1 MISFRMLGSVELRD
15 SQGREL
21 DAILRRP
28 KLLALLGYL
37 TIARPWGFQRRDTLV
52 ALLWPELD
60 HAHARNALNQA
71 VHALRQALGR
81 EVLRARGEEEVGTK
95 EEGISCDVREFETAL
110 EAGQAE
116 QALALYRGSLFNGFH
131 VSEVPEFERW
141 LDEERERVR
150 RRACEGAQLLID
162 RDEAA
167 RNPVGAARWAQRLT
181 ELSPFDETAVRRLVE
196 LLDGA
201 GDRAGAVRAYEE
213 FARRL
218 GRDLEVEP
226 SAETRGVIEGIRTR
240 QPAERVDEARSA
252 DAAVRRERVAAP
264 GLALSDESRDAAAR
278 RSPTAR
284 KRHPLGLA
292 LVVVGLLASGWLL
305 IGQLAGAHSAKPTRE
320 PKKLVVL
327 PFANLGPA
335 GQQYFTDGVTE
346 EITARLSAIGDLR
359 VIASTSANLY
369 RNSPKGIREI
379 GAELGADY
387 VLEGS
392 VRWERSA
399 QGGARVRVTP
409 QLITAA
415 DATHLWA
422 EVYDEPLDEI
432 FRVQGDIAQKVV
444 QALDVRLL
452 EPQRRQLA
460 TIPTHNLEAYD
471 YYLRGSGYEGRGP
484 DHAGALA
491 AVRMYEKAVALDPNF
506 ALAYAMLSRRHSQ
519 IYLYYW
525 DRSPERLALA
535 KGAVDKALALDPG
548 LPEAHHSLA
557 TYYFLGQLDYDRAL
571 REFAVV
577 EASRP
582 SDAHVFLAEGVL
594 RMRQGKMPEAL
605 AAFEKAL
612 QLDPLSDG
620 VADQYAQV
628 YDMLRDFPRAEALY
642 DRALA
647 LAPDKPDL
655 YYWKAWLYLR
665 LDGTTRRAREVFDRA
680 RTAGVSDSPQMRYMR
695 VMVELF
701 DRRYDQAIARVH
713 EMPEVLE
720 GQARFA
726 PRTQLFAQVYGLMG
740 RGALARVYY
749 DSARSYVV
757 GRVAQRPDDARL
769 HTALGVVF
777 AGLGRKQEA
786 IQEGERGVALLPVTK
801 EAYQGYYR
809 ALDLA
814 RIYTMVGEYD
824 AAIDRLE
831 YLLSIPGHLTTAWLR
846 LDPTWDPLRGHPRFQ
861 RLLAGAR

>member
-1 MISFRMLGSVELRD
+1 MIRFRMLGSVELRD
-15 SQGREL
+15 AQDREL
-21 DAILRRP
+21 GAVLRRP

-37 TIARPWGFQRRDTLV
+37 TIARPSGFHRRDTLV

-60 HAHARNALNQA
+60 HAHARNALSQA

-81 EVLRARGEEEVGTK
+81 EVLRARGEEELGIS

-110 EAGQAE
+110 EAGQVE
-116 QALALYRGSLFNGFH
+116 QALDLYRGSLFNGLH
-131 VSEVPEFERW
+131 LSEVPEFERW

-150 RRACEGAQLLID
+150 RRACEGAQRLID
-162 RDEAA
+162 RDETA
-167 RNPVGAARWAQRLT
+167 RNLVGAARWAQRLT
-181 ELSPFDETAVRRLVE
+181 ELSPFDETAVQRLVE
-196 LLDGA
+196 LLDRA
-201 GDRAGAVRAYEE
+201 GDRAGAVRAYQE

-226 SAETRGVIEGIRTR
+226 SAATRLVMEGIRTR
-240 QPAERVDEARSA
+240 QPAQGV
-252 DAAVRRERVAAP
+252 DAAESAAGAVLGERVAAP
-264 GLALSDESRDAAAR
+264 EPSLSDESRDAAAP

-284 KRHPLGLA
+284 KRLRLGVA

-305 IGQLAGAHSAKPTRE
+305 IGQLAGAHTAKTTRE
-320 PKKLVVL
+320 PKTLVVL

-387 VLEGS
+387 VVEGS

-399 QGGARVRVTP
+399 QGRARVRVTP

-471 YYLRGSGYEGRGP
+471 YYLRGIGYEGRAP
-484 DHAGALA
+484 AHAAALA

-557 TYYFLGQLDYDRAL
+557 AYYFLGQLDYDRAL

-582 SDAHVFLAEGVL
+582 SDARVFLAEGVL

-620 VADQYAQV
+620 VANQYAQV
-628 YDMLRDFPRAEALY
+628 YDMLRDFPHAEALY

-647 LAPDKPDL
+647 LAPDKPEL
-655 YYWKAWLYLR
+655 YYFKTWLYLR
-665 LDGTTRRAREVFDRA
+665 LDGNTRRAREVFDEA
-680 RTAGVSDSPQMRYMR
+680 RTAGVVDNQQMGYVR
-695 VMVELF
+695 VMLELF

-713 EMPEVLE
+713 EMPEVLD

-749 DSARSYVV
+749 DSARSYVL

-769 HTALGVVF
+769 HTALGIIF

-786 IQEGERGVALLPVTK
+786 IQEGERGVALLPVSK

-809 ALDLA
+809 VLDLA
-814 RIYTMVGEYD
+814 RIYVMVGEYD
-824 AAIDRLE
+824 AAIGRLE
-831 YLLSIPGHLTTAWLR
+831 YLRSIPGHLTTAWLR
-846 LDPTWDPLRGHPRFQ
+846 FDPTWDPLRGNSRFQ

>member
-1 MISFRMLGSVELRD
+1 MIRFRMLGSVELRD

-81 EVLRARGEEEVGTK
+81 EALRARGEEEVGTSD
-95 EEGISCDVREFETAL
+95 EDISCDVREFEAAL
-110 EAGQAE
+110 EADQAE
-116 QALALYRGSLFNGFH
+116 QALELYRGSLFNGFH
-131 VSEVPEFERW
+131 LSEVPEFERW

-150 RRACEGAQLLID
+150 RRACGGAQLLID
-162 RDEAA
+162 RDQTA
-167 RNPVGAARWAQRLT
+167 RNLVGAARWAQRLT
-181 ELSPFDETAVRRLVE
+181 ELSPFDESAVQRLVE
-196 LLDGA
+196 LLDRA
-201 GDRAGAVRAYEE
+201 GDRAGAVRAYQE

-226 SAETRGVIEGIRTR
+226 SAATRLVMEGIRTR
-240 QPAERVDEARSA
+240 QPAEGVDAAKSAAGAALGERVPALEPARS
-252 DAAVRRERVAAP
+252 DQN
-264 GLALSDESRDAAAR
+264 RDAAAR
-278 RSPTAR
+278 RPPTAR
-284 KRHPLGLA
+284 RRHPLGLA

-305 IGQLAGAHSAKPTRE
+305 IGRLAGAHVAKTRE
-320 PKKLVVL
+320 PKTLVVL
-327 PFANLGPA
+327 PFANLGPT
-335 GQQYFTDGVTE
+335 GDQYFTDGVTE

-369 RNSPKGIREI
+369 RNSRKGIREI
-379 GAELGADY
+379 GAELGVDY

-399 QGGARVRVTP
+399 QGAAHIRVTP
-409 QLITAA
+409 QLITTA

-444 QALDVRLL
+444 QALDLRLL
-452 EPQRRQLA
+452 EPQRRELA
-460 TIPTHNLEAYD
+460 SIPTRSIEAYH
-471 YYLRGSGYEGRGP
+471 YYLRGSDYERPGSAKAT
-484 DHAGALA
+484 HLA
-491 AVRMYEKAVALDPNF
+491 AVRMYEKAVTLDPKF
-506 ALAYAMLSRRHSQ
+506 ALAYAMLSRVHSR
-519 IYLYYW
+519 IYMRYW

-535 KGAVDKALALDPG
+535 KRAVDRALELDPG

-557 TYYFLGQLDYDRAL
+557 SYYFLGQLDYERAL

-605 AAFEKAL
+605 AAFDKAL

-620 VADQYAQV
+620 VVNQYAQV

-647 LAPDKPDL
+647 LAPDGADL

-665 LDGTTRRAREVFDRA
+665 RDGSTPRAREVFEQA
-680 RTAGVSDSPQMRYMR
+680 RTAGVSDNQQMRYTR

-713 EMPEVLE
+713 EMPDVLE

-749 DSARSYVV
+749 DSARSYLQ
-757 GRVAQRPDDARL
+757 GRVAQRPEDARL
-769 HTALGVVF
+769 HTALGIVF

-786 IQEGERGVALLPVTK
+786 IQEGERGVALLPVEK

-809 ALDLA
+809 VLDLA
-814 RIYTMVGEYD
+814 RVYTMVGEYD

-831 YLLSIPGHLTTAWLR
+831 QLLSIPGHLTTAWLR
-846 LDPTWDPLRGHPRFQ
+846 VDPTWAPLRGEPRFQ

>member
-1 MISFRMLGSVELRD
+1 MIRFRMLGSVELRD

-81 EVLRARGEEEVGTK
+81 EVLRARGEEEVGTG
-95 EEGISCDVREFETAL
+95 EEGISSDVREFETAL
-110 EAGQAE
+110 EAGRAE

-162 RDEAA
+162 RDETA

-196 LLDGA
+196 LLDRA

-226 SAETRGVIEGIRTR
+226 SAETRVVVDGIRTR
-240 QPAERVDEARSA
+240 QRAERVDAVRSA
-252 DAAVRRERVAAP
+252 AGAVLGERVPALEPAP
-264 GLALSDESRDAAAR
+264 SDQNRDAAAR
-278 RSPTAR
+278 RPPTAR
-284 KRHPLGLA
+284 RRHPLRLA

-305 IGQLAGAHSAKPTRE
+305 IGQLAGAHVAKTRE
-320 PKKLVVL
+320 PKTLVVL
-327 PFANLGPA
+327 PFANLGPT
-335 GQQYFTDGVTE
+335 GDQYFTDGVTE
-346 EITARLSAIGDLR
+346 EITARLSAIGDWR

-369 RNSPKGIREI
+369 RNSRKGIREI

-399 QGGARVRVTP
+399 QGPARVRVTP
-409 QLITAA
+409 QLITTA

-444 QALDVRLL
+444 RALDVRLL

-484 DHAGALA
+484 AHAGALA

-506 ALAYAMLSRRHSQ
+506 ALAYAMLSRKHSQ

-548 LPEAHHSLA
+548 L
-557 TYYFLGQLDYDRAL
+557 

-582 SDAHVFLAEGVL
+582 SDARVFLAEGVL

-620 VADQYAQV
+620 VANQYAQV
-628 YDMLRDFPRAEALY
+628 YDMLRDFTRAEALY

-655 YYWKAWLYLR
+655 YYWKTWLYLR

-749 DSARSYVV
+749 DSARSYVQ
-757 GRVAQRPDDARL
+757 GRVAQRPEDARL
-769 HTALGVVF
+769 HTALGIVL
-777 AGLGRKQEA
+777 AGLGRKREA
-786 IQEGERGVALLPVTK
+786 IQEGERGVALLPVEK

-809 ALDLA
+809 VLDLA
-814 RIYTMVGEYD
+814 RVYTMVGEYD

-831 YLLSIPGHLTTAWLR
+831 QLLSIPGHLTTAWLR
-846 LDPTWDPLRGHPRFQ
+846 VDPTWDPLRGHPRFQ

>member
-81 EVLRARGEEEVGTK
+81 EVLRARGEEEVGTR

-116 QALALYRGSLFNGFH
+116 QALELYRGSLFNGFH

-141 LDEERERVR
+141 LDEERERLR
-150 RRACEGAQLLID
+150 RRACEGAQLLIE
-162 RDEAA
+162 RDETA

-181 ELSPFDETAVRRLVE
+181 ELSPFDETAVRCLVE
-196 LLDGA
+196 LLDRA

-226 SAETRGVIEGIRTR
+226 SAETRGVMEGIRTR
-240 QPAERVDEARSA
+240 QPAERVDAARSA

-264 GLALSDESRDAAAR
+264 GPALSDESRDVAAR

-284 KRHPLGLA
+284 KRLALGLT

-305 IGQLAGAHSAKPTRE
+305 IGQLAGAHTAKTTRE
-320 PKKLVVL
+320 PKTLVVL

-369 RNSPKGIREI
+369 RNGRKGIREI

-399 QGGARVRVTP
+399 QGAAHIRVTP
-409 QLITAA
+409 QLITTA

-444 QALDVRLL
+444 HALDVRLL
-452 EPQRRQLA
+452 APQRSQLA
-460 TIPTHNLEAYD
+460 TIPTHNLAAYD
-471 YYLRGSGYEGRGP
+471 YYLRGNGYEGRAP
-484 DHAGALA
+484 AKATHLA
-491 AVRMYEKAVALDPNF
+491 AVRMYEKAVTLDPKF
-506 ALAYAMLSRRHSQ
+506 ALAYAMLSRVHSR
-519 IYLYYW
+519 IYMFYW
-525 DRSPERLALA
+525 DRSPQRLALA
-535 KGAVDKALALDPG
+535 KRAVDRALELDPG

-557 TYYFLGQLDYDRAL
+557 SYYFLGQLDYERAL

-594 RMRQGKMPEAL
+594 RMRQGKPPEAL

-620 VADQYAQV
+620 VAGQYAQV
-628 YDMLRDFPRAEALY
+628 YDMLRDFPHADALY

-647 LAPDKPDL
+647 LAPDKAEL
-655 YYWKAWLYLR
+655 YYFKTWLYLR
-665 LDGTTRRAREVFDRA
+665 LDGSTRRAREVFDEA
-680 RTAGVSDSPQMRYMR
+680 RTAGVVDNQQMRYVR
-695 VMVELF
+695 VMLELF

-749 DSARSYVV
+749 DSARSYVL

-769 HTALGVVF
+769 HTALGIVF
-777 AGLGRKQEA
+777 AGLGRKREA
-786 IQEGERGVALLPVTK
+786 IQEGERGVALLPVEK

-809 ALDLA
+809 VLDLA
-814 RIYTMVGEYD
+814 RVYTMVGEYD

-831 YLLSIPGHLTTAWLR
+831 QLLSIPGHLTTAWLR
-846 LDPTWDPLRGHPRFQ
+846 VDPTWDPLRGHPRFQ

>member
-71 VHALRQALGR
+71 VHALRQVLGR
-81 EVLRARGEEEVGTK
+81 EVLRARGEEEVGTR

-116 QALALYRGSLFNGFH
+116 QALELYRGSLFNGFH

-162 RDEAA
+162 RDDTA

-181 ELSPFDETAVRRLVE
+181 ELSPFDETAVRCLVE
-196 LLDGA
+196 LLDRA

-226 SAETRGVIEGIRTR
+226 SAETRGVMEGIRTR
-240 QPAERVDEARSA
+240 QPAERVDAARSA

-264 GLALSDESRDAAAR
+264 GPALSDESRDVAAR

-284 KRHPLGLA
+284 KRLALGLT

-305 IGQLAGAHSAKPTRE
+305 IGQLAGAHVAKTRE
-320 PKKLVVL
+320 PKTLVVL
-327 PFANLGPA
+327 PFANLGPT
-335 GQQYFTDGVTE
+335 GDQYFTDGVTE

-369 RNSPKGIREI
+369 RNGRKGIREI
-379 GAELGADY
+379 GAELGVDY

-399 QGGARVRVTP
+399 QGAAHIRVTP
-409 QLITAA
+409 QLITTA

-444 QALDVRLL
+444 QALDLRLL
-452 EPQRRQLA
+452 EPQRRELA
-460 TIPTHNLEAYD
+460 SIPTRSIEAYH
-471 YYLRGSGYEGRGP
+471 YYLRGSDYERPGSAKAT
-484 DHAGALA
+484 HLA
-491 AVRMYEKAVALDPNF
+491 AVRMYEKAVTLDPKF
-506 ALAYAMLSRRHSQ
+506 ALAYAMLSRVHSR
-519 IYLYYW
+519 IYMRYW

-535 KGAVDKALALDPG
+535 KRAVDRALELDPG

-557 TYYFLGQLDYDRAL
+557 SYYFLGQLDYERAL

-605 AAFEKAL
+605 AAFDKAL

-620 VADQYAQV
+620 VANQYAQV
-628 YDMLRDFPRAEALY
+628 YDMLRDFTRAEALY

-647 LAPDKPDL
+647 LAPDNAEV

-665 LDGTTRRAREVFDRA
+665 RDGSTPRAREVFEQA
-680 RTAGVSDSPQMRYMR
+680 RTAGVSDNQQMRYTR

-713 EMPEVLE
+713 EMPEVLD

-726 PRTQLFAQVYGLMG
+726 PRTLLFAQVYGLMG

-749 DSARSYVV
+749 DSARSYVL

-769 HTALGVVF
+769 HTALGIAL

-809 ALDLA
+809 VLDLA
-814 RIYTMVGEYD
+814 RIYVMVGEYD
-824 AAIDRLE
+824 AAIGRLE

-846 LDPTWDPLRGHPRFQ
+846 VDATWDPLRGQPRFQ

>member
-81 EVLRARGEEEVGTK
+81 EALRARGEEEVGTSD
-95 EEGISCDVREFETAL
+95 EDISCDVREFEAAL
-110 EAGQAE
+110 EADQAE
-116 QALALYRGSLFNGFH
+116 QALELYRGSLFNGFH
-131 VSEVPEFERW
+131 LSEVPEFERW

-150 RRACEGAQLLID
+150 RRACGGAQLLID
-162 RDEAA
+162 RDQTA
-167 RNPVGAARWAQRLT
+167 RNLVGAARWAQRLT
-181 ELSPFDETAVRRLVE
+181 ELSPFDESAVQRLVE
-196 LLDGA
+196 LLDRA
-201 GDRAGAVRAYEE
+201 GDRAGAVRAYQE

-226 SAETRGVIEGIRTR
+226 SAATRLVMEGIRTR
-240 QPAERVDEARSA
+240 QPAEGVDAAKSAAGAALGERVPALEPARS
-252 DAAVRRERVAAP
+252 DQN
-264 GLALSDESRDAAAR
+264 RDAAAR
-278 RSPTAR
+278 RPPTAR
-284 KRHPLGLA
+284 RRHPLGLA

-305 IGQLAGAHSAKPTRE
+305 IGRLAGAHVAKTRE
-320 PKKLVVL
+320 PKTLVVL
-327 PFANLGPA
+327 PFANLGPT
-335 GQQYFTDGVTE
+335 GDQYFTDGVTE
-346 EITARLSAIGDLR
+346 EITARLSAIGELR

-369 RNSPKGIREI
+369 RNGRKGIREI

-399 QGGARVRVTP
+399 QGPARVRVTP
-409 QLITAA
+409 QLITTA

-444 QALDVRLL
+444 RALDVRLL

-460 TIPTHNLEAYD
+460 TIPTHNLAAYD
-471 YYLRGSGYEGRGP
+471 YYLRGSGYEDRGP
-484 DHAGALA
+484 GHAATLA

-582 SDAHVFLAEGVL
+582 GDARVFLAEGVL

-620 VADQYAQV
+620 VANQYAQV

-647 LAPDKPDL
+647 LAPDNAEL

-665 LDGTTRRAREVFDRA
+665 RDGSTRRAREVFDEA
-680 RTAGVSDSPQMRYMR
+680 RTAGVVDNPGHR
-695 VMVELF
+695 
-701 DRRYDQAIARVH
+701 
-713 EMPEVLE
+713 P
-720 GQARFA
+720 
-726 PRTQLFAQVYGLMG
+726 
-740 RGALARVYY
+740 
-749 DSARSYVV
+749 SARNA
-757 GRVAQRPDDARL
+757 GRP
-769 HTALGVVF
+769 
-777 AGLGRKQEA
+777 
-786 IQEGERGVALLPVTK
+786 
-801 EAYQGYYR
+801 
-809 ALDLA
+809 
-814 RIYTMVGEYD
+814 
-824 AAIDRLE
+824 
-831 YLLSIPGHLTTAWLR
+831 
-846 LDPTWDPLRGHPRFQ
+846 
-861 RLLAGAR
+861 